1 MRTTTNNYSMKK
13 LLLLM
18 SLSILLQSCF
28 SYKAVDYKRN
38 AIQISQEVK
47 VQTNN
52 QESYKGRFVSV
63 NEDEISI
70 ISNTNGQ
77 QIAIPH
83 ASILYVGTKSFS
95 ALKTLG
101 FTAGTTFALLVL
113 ALSSADL
120 N

>member
-1 MRTTTNNYSMKK
+1 MKK
-13 LLLLM
+13 FLLLM

-28 SYKAVDYKRN
+28 SYNAIDYKKRY
-38 AIQISQEVK
+38 AIQVSQEVK

-70 ISNTNGQ
+70 ISKTNGQ
-77 QIAIPH
+77 QLTIPH

-101 FTAGTTFALLVL
+101 FAYFVVPVLIALPFLL
-113 ALSSADL
+113 ADL

>member
-1 MRTTTNNYSMKK
+1 MKK
-13 LLLLM
+13 FLLLM
-18 SLSILLQSCF
+18 SFSILLQSCF

-38 AIQISQEVK
+38 AIKISQDVK

-77 QIAIPH
+77 QLAIPH
-83 ASILYVGTKSFS
+83 TSILYVGTKSFS
-95 ALKTLG
+95 ALKTVGVIVLSPPLL
-101 FTAGTTFALLVL
+101 FTALSIFIALKASPLF
-113 ALSSADL
+113 
-120 N
+120 

>member
-1 MRTTTNNYSMKK
+1 MKK
-13 LLLLM
+13 FLLLM

-28 SYKAVDYKRN
+28 SYNTINYKKGY
-38 AIQISQEVK
+38 AIQVSQEVK

-113 ALSSADL
+113 ALSGADL

>member
-1 MRTTTNNYSMKK
+1 MKK
-13 LLLLM
+13 FLLLM

-28 SYKAVDYKRN
+28 SYNTKNYKKGY
-38 AIQISQEVK
+38 AIQVSQEVK

-101 FTAGTTFALLVL
+101 LTAGTTFALLVL

>member
-1 MRTTTNNYSMKK
+1 MKK

-77 QIAIPH
+77 QLAIPH
-83 ASILYVGTKSFS
+83 TSILYVGTKSFS

-101 FTAGTTFALLVL
+101 FAYFVVPVLIALPFLL
-113 ALSSADL
+113 ANL